1 MGSAC
6 RHQSCSAPCGSLLL
20 LPHSTRLG
28 SVPPGLRQVF
38 SRGGGA
44 VSLCVGLPSATCW
57 FLASLGQGG
66 SSGRSLQLVVNRLP
80 VPEADGF
87 CGNISSAS
95 CLWNSLDVYTPVY
108 STGLPRG
115 AVSPHLLALSPC
127 CRVTNSPCL
136 CALLTN
142 STGSSECKRH
152 AFRSKHTSYRARTP
166 QDWHQWWLWLP
177 AAGPWQP
184 SLVALLPLG
193 VRACVQCVLLHGLQS
208 VLGGGLQKEVA
219 HLMWTA

>member
-1 MGSAC
+1 M
-6 RHQSCSAPCGSLLL
+6 
-20 LPHSTRLG
+20 
-28 SVPPGLRQVF
+28 
-38 SRGGGA
+38 
-44 VSLCVGLPSATCW
+44 SLCVGLPSATCW

-95 CLWNSLDVYTPVY
+95 CLWNSLDVYSPVY

-115 AVSPHLLALSPC
+115 TVSPHLLALSPC

-136 CALLTN
+136 CAVLTN

-166 QDWHQWWLWLP
+166 QDWHQWWLRLP

-193 VRACVQCVLLHGLQS
+193 VRACVQSIMTPAWPAVCFGGRATEGSSTPYVDCMINPRHCVINLEFHPR
-208 VLGGGLQKEVA
+208 
-219 HLMWTA
+219 